1 MAQIK
6 SLKAEE
12 IKDSRGNSTLEVF
25 VGANGNLAS
34 ACVPSGAST
43 GILEAKEIEVSQAIE
58 NIEKII
64 APNLI
69 GKNPLNQI
77 GIDNLLIDIDGTPDK
92 SKLGGNTMVGVS
104 MAIARLSAQIRKVP
118 LYRHISEL
126 VQYEVEPHT
135 DYVAIPRPCFNIIN
149 GGAHAQNDLAIQE
162 FMIVPKGES
171 FEENLAIGKQVF
183 KKLGEILKEKFGNIE
198 VGDEGGYA
206 PPISS
211 TKEAIEYI
219 LKADIDNK
227 TELILD
233 CAASQF
239 YKPDVYSL
247 EGKDMGKSELVEYYK
262 NLVSD
267 YPIVGLEDPMAEND
281 WQGFEM
287 IFRELGDK
295 IVIIGDDLLVTNS
308 ARIQEA
314 AKKTVCNGVII
325 KINQIGTVSEAIQA
339 VKIARQYKWK
349 TMVSHRSGETM
360 DDFIADFA
368 VGIGSDFIKSGA
380 PGPNERMVK
389 YNRLLHIS
397 NEI

>member
-6 SLKAEE
+6 SLKAKE
-12 IKDSRGNSTLEVF
+12 IKDSRGNPTLEVF
-25 VGANGNLAS
+25 VGANGNLVS

-58 NIEKII
+58 NIEKVI

-69 GKNPLNQI
+69 GKNPFNQV
-77 GIDNLLIDIDGTPDK
+77 GIDNLLINIDATPDK
-92 SKLGGNTMVGVS
+92 SKLGGNTIVGIS
-104 MAIARLSAQIRKVP
+104 MAITRLSAQIRKVP
-118 LYRHISEL
+118 LYKHISEL
-126 VQYEVEPHT
+126 FGDERII
-135 DYVAIPRPCFNIIN
+135 IPRPCFNIIN

-211 TKEAIEYI
+211 TKTAIEYI
-219 LKADIDNK
+219 LKADADDK

-239 YKPDVYSL
+239 YKPDVYSP
-247 EGKDMGKSELVEYYK
+247 EGEELTKNELVEYYQ
-262 NLVSD
+262 NLVSE
-267 YPIVGLEDPMAEND
+267 YPIIGLEDPMAEND

-295 IVIIGDDLLVTNS
+295 IIIIGDDLLVTNP

-314 AKKTVCNGVII
+314 AEKTACNGVII
-325 KINQIGTVSEAIQA
+325 KVNQIGTVSEAIKA
-339 VKIARQYKWK
+339 VKVAKEYKWK

-368 VGIGSDFIKSGA
+368 VGSGSDFIKSGA
-380 PGPNERMVK
+380 PGPAERMVK
-389 YNRLLHIS
+389 YNRLLQIS